1 MTILSWRSAS
11 ETLNDFRSS
20 DCANFDMGLY
30 LSVRE
35 GSLSGFSD
43 IRKVALCHAVGM
55 LPSCME
61 YVKSLAK

>member
-1 MTILSWRSAS
+1 MTTLSWRSAS
-11 ETLNDFRSS
+11 ETLKEFRSS
-20 DCANFDMGLY
+20 DCANFDMGQQ

-35 GSLSGFSD
+35 GSLSGS

-61 YVKSLAK
+61 YVKNLAK